1 MGGVVHGASVHQE
14 LQYLVQDGL
23 TPIQALRAATLTPA
37 RRFGLED
44 RGRIAEGLRADL
56 LLVDG
61 DPTTTISDT
70 LNLRDVWRRGTRTTL
85 SAS

>member
-1 MGGVVHGASVHQE
+1 MRSLGPTGAC
-14 LQYLVQDGL
+14 
-23 TPIQALRAATLTPA
+23 
-37 RRFGLED
+37 
-44 RGRIAEGLRADL
+44 IAEGLRADL

-85 SAS
+85 SAH